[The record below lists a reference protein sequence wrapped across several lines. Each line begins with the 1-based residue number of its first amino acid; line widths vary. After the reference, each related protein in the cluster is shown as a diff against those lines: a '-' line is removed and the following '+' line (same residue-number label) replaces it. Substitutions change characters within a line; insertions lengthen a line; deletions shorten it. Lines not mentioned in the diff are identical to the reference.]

1 MNNNTTICAAATA
14 PLILGISV
22 NDIYMIGMLVLA
34 ALGLLMPLILA
45 WVNKSKV
52 EKDDVNKA
60 LDDAK
65 DILEQLKNKEE
76 GQ

>member
-1 MNNNTTICAAATA
+1 MNNNTAICAAATA

-34 ALGLLMPLILA
+34 ALSLLMPLILA

-65 DILEQLKNKEE
+65 DILKEIKNNEKDE
-76 GQ
+76 